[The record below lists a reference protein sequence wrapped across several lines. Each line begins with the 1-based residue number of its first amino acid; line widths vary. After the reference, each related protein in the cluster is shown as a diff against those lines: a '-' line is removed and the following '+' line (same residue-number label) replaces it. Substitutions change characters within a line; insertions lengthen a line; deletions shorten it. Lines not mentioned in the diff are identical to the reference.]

1 MEDGWRW
8 MKSLFIAKSAVE
20 VLAGLALAGVPST
33 AVFFLLGVP
42 LDGAAATALGRIAGA
57 ALIALGIGCWLA
69 HYDSQS
75 RAARGLV
82 VGTLFY
88 DAGAVT
94 VLLFARFAEG
104 LSGIALWPGVALH
117 SVLGIWC
124 LVCLGKGVAPVQVTQ
139 T

>member
-1 MEDGWRW
+1 
-8 MKSLFIAKSAVE
+8 MKTLLIAKSAVE
-20 VLAGLALAGVPST
+20 VLAGLALVGVPST
-33 AVFFLLGVP
+33 SVFFLLGSP
-42 LDGAAATALGRIAGA
+42 LDGAAATALGRVAGA

-82 VGTLFY
+82 AATLVY
-88 DAGAVT
+88 DAGVVI

-117 SVLGIWC
+117 SGLGIWC
-124 LVCLGKGVAPVQVTQ
+124 LVCLGRSVAPFRVTQ